1 MSLRFDSFQ
10 MIRHRDYLLLSTKSN
25 GISPQAEVIEIA
37 AVDQDGKVLLNT
49 LVQPEQALSEGV
61 CYPHSISN
69 SMFADAP
76 SWPQVCPALLD
87 VLKGELCVIWHAE
100 FHLRLLLQTM
110 ERYQLDVPERFG
122 AEGFFCAMRDYNHW
136 QGTDENERKHYLP
149 LRDALQ
155 KEQLMVMQ
163 QPSALSDCLSSL
175 AVIRSVEQQLRVIYG
190 F

>member
-1 MSLRFDSFQ
+1 MSPRFDSFH

-25 GISPQAEVIEIA
+25 GISPQAEIIEIA
-37 AVDQDGKVLLNT
+37 VVDQDGKVLLNT

-61 CYPHSISN
+61 YYPHAISN
-69 SMFADAP
+69 AMVADAP

-136 QGTDENERKHYLP
+136 QGTDENDSKHYLP
-149 LRDALQ
+149 LRDALHTE
-155 KEQLMVMQ
+155 KLMVLQ
-163 QPSALSDCLSSL
+163 QPSALGDCMSIL
-175 AVIRSVEQQLRVIYG
+175 AVVSSVVLQQRAILG
-190 F
+190 L